1 MPKLI
6 RGLKLP
12 QAVSVNMINMVGIGP
27 FITMPLVMGSMHGS
41 ACLIAWLLGAL
52 LSFTD
57 GMVWA
62 ELGAKWPLA
71 GGSYVFL
78 QNLYGRQKLG
88 KMMSFLYVWQTT
100 IQAPLVIASGA
111 IGFSQYLNYLMPE
124 QLSSMQEKM
133 VSGAAVIFI
142 AILLYRRITAV
153 GKISVFMWVITG
165 GTLLWLIVSGM
176 FRFNAAQAFHFEP
189 GSLDLTPM
197 FFLAL
202 GQASIQTIYS
212 FLGYYNVCQLGGEI
226 VEPEKNIP
234 RSIFLS
240 IAGIAI
246 LYLLM
251 QTVMLGV
258 LPWQTAKDS
267 KFVVSLFFAQ
277 IYNNQVAMVA
287 TALVLF
293 IALSSLF
300 SVMLGYSRVL
310 YAAAKDGNYFPVFA
324 RLHPTKEFPNVSL
337 LVLAGVAF
345 CFSLLFK
352 LKEVITAIITMR
364 ILIQF
369 VSQSVGLILYHAKY
383 KQEQFPFRM
392 LLYPL
397 PAIISICIWLYIF
410 CSAKWEYMLGAAGI
424 IVLGVMLYFVLFGNK
439 QQAEESIRE

>member
-1 MPKLI
+1 MADLV

-27 FITMPLVMGSMHGS
+27 FITIPFIMGAMHGS
-41 ACLIAWLLGAL
+41 ACIIAWLLGAL

-88 KMMSFLYVWQTT
+88 RMMSFLYVWQTT

-111 IGFSQYLNYLMPE
+111 IGFSQYLNYLVP
-124 QLSSMQEKM
+124 LTALQEKI
-133 VSGAAVIFI
+133 VSGSAVILI
-142 AILLYRRITAV
+142 AILLYRRISAV
-153 GKISVFMWVITG
+153 GRISVFMWVVTG
-165 GTLLWLIVSGM
+165 GTLLWLIVSGL
-176 FRFNAAQAFHFEP
+176 FKFNASQAFHFEP
-189 GSLDLTPM
+189 GSLDITP
-197 FFLAL
+197 FFFAAL
-202 GQASIQTIYS
+202 GQASIKSIYS

-226 VEPEKNIP
+226 VNPEKNIP

-251 QTVMLGV
+251 QVVVLGV
-258 LPWQTAKDS
+258 LPWQQAKDS
-267 KFVVSLFFAQ
+267 KFIVSLFFEK
-277 IYNNQVAMVA
+277 IYNGRVALVA
-287 TALVLF
+287 TGLILF

-310 YAAAKDGNYFPVFA
+310 YAAAKDGNYFPFFA
-324 RLHPTKEFPNVSL
+324 RVHPTRHFPTVSL

-345 CFSLLFK
+345 CFSLLFR
-352 LKEVITAIITMR
+352 LGEVITAIITMR

-369 VSQSVGLILYHAKY
+369 VSQSIGLILYHFRQKEAY
-383 KQEQFPFRM
+383 FPFRM
-392 LLYPL
+392 WLYPV
-397 PAIISICIWLYIF
+397 PAIISIIIWIYIF
-410 CSAKWEYMLGAAGI
+410 CSAQWEYMLGALGI
-424 IVLGVMLYFVLFGNK
+424 IALGLILYFFLFGNRNS
-439 QQAEESIRE
+439 AVEA